1 MVSIGAI
8 FRRKEV
14 GTILFAVPAII
25 MIVDYSTGAATAQAN
40 RLVAWASSLV
50 MFAYLLGGIALFRFH
65 LSKIKKRR
73 AGEWQQSV
81 VVLAS
86 FLLLLLIALIPETKP
101 AYDYLFA
108 YLVTPV
114 QVAITAYI
122 GFYAYTI
129 FYRACG
135 RVKNLETTVL
145 IVATILGLLFNTTA
159 ATSAVPSLVVIGNWV
174 RDVPN
179 TGAMRAMTIGIGLGL
194 IQLFVRTLLGH
205 ERSYLGESGA

>member
-1 MVSIGAI
+1 MVSIGALV
-8 FRRKEV
+8 RRREV

-25 MIVDYSTGAATAQAN
+25 MIVDYSTGALTAPAN
-40 RLVAWASSLV
+40 RLVAWASALV
-50 MFAYLLGGIALFRFH
+50 MFAYLLGGVALFRFH
-65 LSKIKKRR
+65 LSKIKKRKG
-73 AGEWQQSV
+73 GEWQQSII
-81 VVLAS
+81 VLAS
-86 FLLLLLIALIPETKP
+86 FLLLLVIALIPETKS
-101 AYDYLFA
+101 AYDFLFA

-135 RVKNLETTVL
+135 RIRSLETTVL
-145 IVATILGLLFNTTA
+145 IVATILGLLFNTSA
-159 ATSAVPSLVVIGNWV
+159 ATSAFPTLVTIGAWV